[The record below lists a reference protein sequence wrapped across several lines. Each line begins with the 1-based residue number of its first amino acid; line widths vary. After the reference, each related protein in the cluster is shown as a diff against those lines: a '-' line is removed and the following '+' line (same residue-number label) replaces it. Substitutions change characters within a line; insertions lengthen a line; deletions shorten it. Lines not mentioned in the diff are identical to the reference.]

1 MKVMAFTAGL
11 WIFVPAALIL
21 AGLMISTWQFRDS
34 DTGKA
39 FLLLAGSALLW
50 VAGFIFE
57 TAARSLPSKLFF
69 ANLQFLGLCFIP
81 LVWLYLAVSY
91 RGWTRPARDW
101 FLPASVPLMTNLVI
115 WTDPLHHW
123 FRGAP
128 HIDSTSAPFPVLVN
142 DYQFWFY
149 FIHAPWGYVCILA
162 AVLILLYGFRKML
175 PIYRKQTLLLLAA
188 LSLPMVVDVTYVLG
202 YSPIQ
207 SYNLT
212 PAVFSLSAI
221 LVAWDLFRFQLFD
234 LRPIAR
240 HLVMESIQEG
250 ILVLDQQE
258 RIIDLNPAAERMARI
273 TAASIGKDL
282 QEMQAWLH
290 QVIHDL
296 DREGK
301 SWTEIQVGENPV
313 LTYEL
318 HFSAIEHP
326 SGRPIGRIIT
336 LRDNTER
343 AELFHRIEH
352 AATHDD
358 LTGTLN
364 RQRFAELA
372 TQEFQRPGRA
382 EHHRVSMIM
391 FDLDRF
397 KQINDQYGHA
407 TGDEA
412 LIKVAQACPR
422 LLRPSDIFGRIGGD
436 EFAVILPDT
445 SADDTARAA
454 ERLREG
460 IEKLEFLAEG
470 QHVWL
475 TSSFG
480 IYTLQNGNE
489 PFNEVF
495 KRVDKAMYRAKQ
507 SGGNRVVN
515 FESLAENAPRMDN

>member
-1 MKVMAFTAGL
+1 MAFTAGL

-21 AGLMISTWQFRDS
+21 AGLIISTWQFRDS

-39 FLLLAGSALLW
+39 FLLLAGCALLW
-50 VAGFIFE
+50 VGGFVFE
-57 TAARSLPSKLFF
+57 TAASSLPSKLFI

-81 LVWLYLAVSY
+81 LIWLYLAVSY

-101 FLPASVPLMTNLVI
+101 FLLASIPLMTNLVI

-128 HIDSTSAPFPVLVN
+128 RIDASSTPFPVLVN

-149 FIHAPWGYVCILA
+149 FIHVPWGYVCILA
-162 AVLILLYGFRKML
+162 AVLVLLRGLRKMQ
-175 PIYRKQTLLLLAA
+175 PIYRSQALLLLAA
-188 LSLPMVVDVTYVLG
+188 LLLPALTDIAYVLG

-207 SYNLT
+207 YYNLT
-212 PAVFSLSAI
+212 PAVFSLSASI
-221 LVAWDLFRFQLFD
+221 IAWDLFRFQLLD

-240 HLVMESIQEG
+240 DHILESIQEG
-250 ILVLDQQE
+250 IIVLDQQE
-258 RIIDLNPAAERMARI
+258 RIIDLNPAAKRMARI
-273 TAASIGKDL
+273 TAAAIGKDL
-282 QEMQAWLH
+282 QNLQSRLH
-290 QVIHDL
+290 QVMHDL
-296 DREGK
+296 DREEK
-301 SWTEIQVGENPV
+301 SWTEIQIGENPI

-318 HFSAIEHP
+318 HFSEIKHP

-352 AATHDD
+352 AAAHDD

-382 EHHRVSMIM
+382 EYHRVSMIM

-407 TGDEA
+407 AGDEA
-412 LIKVAQACPR
+412 LIKVAQACSR
-422 LLRPSDIFGRIGGD
+422 LLRSSDIFGRIGGD
-436 EFAVILPDT
+436 EFAVILADT
-445 SADDTARAA
+445 STDDTARAA
-454 ERLREG
+454 ERLRAG

-470 QHVWL
+470 QRVWL

-515 FESLAENAPRMDN
+515 FESLAENAPRVDN

>member
-1 MKVMAFTAGL
+1 MAFTAGL

-21 AGLMISTWQFRDS
+21 AGLIITTWQFRDS
-34 DTGKA
+34 NTGKA
-39 FLLLAGSALLW
+39 FLLLTGSALLW
-50 VAGFIFE
+50 VVGFVIE
-57 TAARSLPSKLFF
+57 TAASSLPSKLFF

-81 LVWLYLAVSY
+81 VIWLYLVVSY
-91 RGWTRPARDW
+91 RGWVRPARDW
-101 FLPASVPLMTNLVI
+101 LLLASIPLMTNLVI

-123 FRGAP
+123 FRGVP
-128 HIDSTSAPFPVLVN
+128 RIDSTSAPFPVLVN
-142 DYQFWFY
+142 DYQPWFY
-149 FIHAPWGYVCILA
+149 FVHAPSGYIFILA
-162 AVLILLYGFRKML
+162 AVLVMLRGLRKMQA
-175 PIYRKQTLLLLAA
+175 IYRSQAVLLLAA
-188 LSLPMVVDVTYVLG
+188 LLLPALTDIAYVFG
-202 YSPIQ
+202 YSPIKY
-207 SYNLT
+207 YNLT
-212 PAVFSLSAI
+212 PAVFSISAGI
-221 LVAWDLFRFQLFD
+221 IAWDLFRFQLFD

-240 HLVMESIQEG
+240 DHILESIQEG
-250 ILVLDQQE
+250 IIVLDRQE
-258 RIIDLNPAAERMARI
+258 RIVDLNPAAERMARI
-273 TAASIGKDL
+273 TAAAIGKDL
-282 QEMQAWLH
+282 QELQSRLH
-290 QVIHDL
+290 QVMHDL

-301 SWTEIQVGENPV
+301 SWTEIQIGENPV

-318 HFSAIEHP
+318 HFSEIKHP
-326 SGRPIGRIIT
+326 SDRPIGRIIT

-352 AATHDD
+352 AAAHDD

-372 TQEFQRPGRA
+372 MQEFQRPGRA
-382 EHHRVSMIM
+382 GQHRVSMLM

-397 KQINDQYGHA
+397 KQINDLYGHA

-412 LIKVAQACPR
+412 LIKVAQTCTH

-436 EFAVILPDT
+436 EFAVILADT
-445 SADDTARAA
+445 SADDTAQAA
-454 ERLREG
+454 ERLRKG
-460 IEKLEFLAEG
+460 IESLEFLAEG
-470 QHVWL
+470 ERIRL

-507 SGGNRVVN
+507 SGGNCVVN

>member
-1 MKVMAFTAGL
+1 MAFTAGL

-21 AGLMISTWQFRDS
+21 AGLIITTWQFRDS
-34 DTGKA
+34 NTGKA

-50 VAGFIFE
+50 VVGFVIE
-57 TAARSLPSKLFF
+57 TAASSLPSKLFF

-81 LVWLYLAVSY
+81 VIWLYLVVSY
-91 RGWTRPARDW
+91 RGWVRPARDW
-101 FLPASVPLMTNLVI
+101 LLLASIPLMTNLVI

-123 FRGAP
+123 FRGVP
-128 HIDSTSAPFPVLVN
+128 RIDSTSAPFPVLVN
-142 DYQFWFY
+142 DYQPWFY
-149 FIHAPWGYVCILA
+149 FVHAPSGYIFILA
-162 AVLILLYGFRKML
+162 AVLVMLRGLRKMQA
-175 PIYRKQTLLLLAA
+175 IYRSQAVLLLAA
-188 LSLPMVVDVTYVLG
+188 LLLPALTDIAYVFG
-202 YSPIQ
+202 YSPIKY
-207 SYNLT
+207 YNLT
-212 PAVFSLSAI
+212 PAVFSISAGI
-221 LVAWDLFRFQLFD
+221 IAWDLFRFQLFD

-240 HLVMESIQEG
+240 DHILESIQEG
-250 ILVLDQQE
+250 IIVLDRQE
-258 RIIDLNPAAERMARI
+258 RIVDLNPAAERMARI
-273 TAASIGKDL
+273 TAAAIGKDL
-282 QEMQAWLH
+282 QELQSRLH
-290 QVIHDL
+290 QVMHDL

-301 SWTEIQVGENPV
+301 SWTEIQIGENPV

-318 HFSAIEHP
+318 HFSEIKHP
-326 SGRPIGRIIT
+326 SDRPIGRIIT

-352 AATHDD
+352 AAAHDD

-372 TQEFQRPGRA
+372 MQEFQRPGRA
-382 EHHRVSMIM
+382 GQHRVSMLM

-397 KQINDQYGHA
+397 KQINDLYGHA

-412 LIKVAQACPR
+412 LIKVAQTCTH

-436 EFAVILPDT
+436 EFAVILADT
-445 SADDTARAA
+445 SADDTAQAA
-454 ERLREG
+454 ERLRKG
-460 IEKLEFLAEG
+460 IESLEFLAEG
-470 QHVWL
+470 ERIRL

-507 SGGNRVVN
+507 SGGNCVVN